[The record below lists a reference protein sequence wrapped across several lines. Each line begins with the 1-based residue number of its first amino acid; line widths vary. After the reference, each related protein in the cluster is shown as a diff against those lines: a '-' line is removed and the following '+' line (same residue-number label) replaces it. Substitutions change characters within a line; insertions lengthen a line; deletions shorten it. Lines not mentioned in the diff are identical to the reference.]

1 MPGTEL
7 TITYTDYMMVII
19 STSSAIFT
27 HAIVF
32 LPKKILDLV
41 FLTVV
46 EFPLFPH
53 LPEDIYLSEP
63 PPEEKVS
70 FRAVAFRLPG
80 KHDKDLASSLTKIML
95 TVSPLYRSNRVRNV
109 DIGAAVHGL
118 PLWLALAHHCWLS

>member
-46 EFPLFPH
+46 EFPFFPH
-53 LPEDIYLSEP
+53 
-63 PPEEKVS
+63 
-70 FRAVAFRLPG
+70 
-80 KHDKDLASSLTKIML
+80 
-95 TVSPLYRSNRVRNV
+95 
-109 DIGAAVHGL
+109 
-118 PLWLALAHHCWLS
+118 